1 MHNTSKMK
9 IKTTCT
15 TDMNK
20 TNQIYILFLVNVTTY
35 NPGPAP
41 TDTILCSTD
50 INMTFEIRLL
60 CERLCFNERYS
71 ILRLGNQIYYL
82 DLLIFIVLEWFI
94 FIVYPDLYF
103 YFFSLISV
111 VILHFSSRLYMYK
124 QYFFLRDVY
133 NIWHYASVDLISCIH
148 GWNKDW
154 INVYIYFFYESIVF

>member
-1 MHNTSKMK
+1 MYYWYEQ
-9 IKTTCT
+9 
-15 TDMNK
+15 NK
-20 TNQIYILFLVNVTTY
+20 SNIHSFLVNVTTY
-35 NPGPAP
+35 YPGPAP

-124 QYFFLRDVY
+124 QYFLRDVY

>member
-1 MHNTSKMK
+1 MYYWYEQ
-9 IKTTCT
+9 
-15 TDMNK
+15 NK
-20 TNQIYILFLVNVTTY
+20 SNIHSFLVNVTTY
-35 NPGPAP
+35 YPGPAP

-50 INMTFEIRLL
+50 INLTFEIRLL

-71 ILRLGNQIYYL
+71 ILRLGNHIYYL

-124 QYFFLRDVY
+124 QYFFTWCVQYMTLCFSWFNFIY
-133 NIWHYASVDLISCIH
+133 MGEIKIELMF
-148 GWNKDW
+148 
-154 INVYIYFFYESIVF
+154 IYFFNESIVF